1 MIRVQNLSVKA
12 GTFSLDGISFEIST
26 GEYVVLIGKTGCGKT
41 TLWEAICGLRP
52 IISGSISLMEKDVTH
67 LKPAERGIGYVPQD
81 GALFTNMTVR
91 ENLGFALRIREAEP
105 QLIKDRVNELATLL
119 GLEKLL
125 DRNPIGLSGGEAQRV
140 ALGRAL
146 ANHPDILCLD
156 EPLSALDDDTRE
168 DMYRLFQ
175 IVRERTKVTILHI
188 THNMSEARRLAD
200 KVFELKNKVMTE
212 IPLAEFKK
220 ELSK

>member
-12 GTFSLDGISFEIST
+12 GTFSLDGVSFQIST
-26 GEYVVLIGKTGCGKT
+26 GDYVVLIGKTGCGKT

-52 IISGSISLMEKDVTH
+52 IVSGSISLMNKDVTY

-91 ENLGFALRIREAEP
+91 ENLGFALMIREEKP
-105 QLIKDRVNELATLL
+105 ELIKDRVNELASLL

-168 DMYRLFQ
+168 DMYRLFK
-175 IVRERTKVTILHI
+175 IVRERTKVTVLHI

-212 IPLAEFKK
+212 IPLAEFNK
-220 ELSK
+220 ESSK

>member
-1 MIRVQNLSVKA
+1 MIKVENLSVRA
-12 GTFSLDGISFEIST
+12 GAFSLDGISFQIST
-26 GEYVVLIGKTGCGKT
+26 GDYAVLIGKTGCGKT

-52 IISGSISLMEKDVTH
+52 IVSGSISLMERDVTH

-81 GALFTNMTVR
+81 GALFTNMTVW
-91 ENLGFALRIREAEP
+91 ENLGFALKIRNEEP
-105 QLIKDRVNELATLL
+105 QLIRDRVRELASLL

-125 DRNPIGLSGGEAQRV
+125 DRNPFGLSGGEAQRV

-168 DMYRLFQ
+168 DMYRFFE
-175 IVRERTKVTILHI
+175 IVRERTKATILHI

-200 KVFELKNKVMTE
+200 KVFELKNKSMTE
-212 IPLAEFKK
+212 IPMSEFRKT
-220 ELSK
+220 S